1 METYEYHQILKYL
14 YFEGYADSYKD
25 AEELV
30 EELTDEEFNSLYED
44 VFGIDEGYEP
54 LPAQKMMRQVERKS
68 RIAGA
73 IPDSLYVLS
82 RMKGSERV
90 ARKVRKDLARK
101 ASQIK
106 KMKTRLRTYD
116 PLVSRFKELENR
128 ARGKEGGKINEESY
142 IDEGKVEWDN
152 PERPLQSGLTP
163 REKNRA
169 KRISLGIE
177 DPHKSSFR
185 GRTFDLTNK
194 DYERYGKLKIAH
206 DTEKDKKV
214 SKNKR
219 HDFGPIFK
227 NSGSGIE
234 TTKGQV
240 KRGTRSYKNI
250 TNNNRKL
257 YKNDERQKIY
267 HQNNLKEPK
276 ESYELIIS
284 HLIDEGYAEDLDSAY
299 VILEN
304 MSEGW
309 KTKAL
314 KSTLKTAGKVAKY
327 GAKKLNKSKLGK
339 RAKKFATRAALGAI
353 GIPMIS

>member
-30 EELTDEEFNSLYED
+30 EELTDEEFDSLYED
-44 VFGIDEGYEP
+44 VFGIDEG
-54 LPAQKMMRQVERKS
+54 
-68 RIAGA
+68 
-73 IPDSLYVLS
+73 
-82 RMKGSERV
+82 
-90 ARKVRKDLARK
+90 
-101 ASQIK
+101 
-106 KMKTRLRTYD
+106 
-116 PLVSRFKELENR
+116 
-128 ARGKEGGKINEESY
+128 
-142 IDEGKVEWDN
+142 KVEWDN
-152 PERPLQSGLTP
+152 PKGPLQSGFTP

-177 DPHKSSFR
+177 NPHKSSFS
-185 GRTFDLTNK
+185 GRRFDLTNK

-206 DTEKDKKV
+206 DAEKDKKV

-240 KRGTRSYKNI
+240 KRGTGSYKNI
-250 TNNNRKL
+250 TNNNEKL
-257 YKNDERQKIY
+257 YKNDERQKVY

-276 ESYELIIS
+276 ESYEMIVNYL
-284 HLIDEGYAEDLDSAY
+284 LDKGYANNVESAE

-309 KTKAL
+309 KTDVL
-314 KSTLKTAGKVAKY
+314 KSAAKTTGKVAKY
-327 GAKKLNKSKLGK
+327 GAKKLNQSKTGK
-339 RAKKFATRAALGAI
+339 KIKKYIGMTALGAV
-353 GIPMIS
+353 GIPLIP

>member
-14 YFEGYADSYKD
+14 YFEGYVDSYKD

-30 EELTDEEFNSLYED
+30 EELTDEEFDSLYEE

-54 LPAQKMMRQVERKS
+54 LPAQKMKRKIFRKS
-68 RIAGA
+68 RIANDA
-73 IPDSLYVLS
+73 N
-82 RMKGSERV
+82 ET
-90 ARKVRKDLARK
+90 RKEWENEGGLGNLVQGRRKEVARK

-106 KMKTRLRTYD
+106 KMKTRLRTHD
-116 PLVSRFKELENR
+116 PLVSQFKELENR
-128 ARGKEGGKINEESY
+128 AKGKERKKFNEEY
-142 IDEGKVEWDN
+142 YVDEGKVEWDN
-152 PERPLQSGLTP
+152 PNRPLQSGLTP

-177 DPHKSSFR
+177 DPHRSSFR

-227 NSGSGIE
+227 NSGSGIT

-240 KRGTRSYKNI
+240 KRGTGSYKNI
-250 TNNNRKL
+250 TNNNEKL
-257 YKNDERQKIY
+257 YKDDERQKVY

-276 ESYELIIS
+276 ESYEMILN
-284 HLIDEGYAEDLDSAY
+284 HLLDEGYATSLESAE

-309 KTKAL
+309 KSDVL
-314 KSTLKTAGKVAKY
+314 KSVVKGTKKLAKKASKTKVA
-327 GAKKLNKSKLGK
+327 K
-339 RAKKFATRAALGAI
+339 RAKKFVTRTALGAI
-353 GIPMIS
+353 GIPMIP